1 MKLLTVNAGRPRR
14 MPYTDAAAG
23 GVTGIDKQ
31 PVEGPVWVAD
41 PGPKGV
47 GGSGVGGDAVCDLR
61 HHGGSDQAVYAFAR
75 EDLDFWEGEL
85 GRPLANG
92 VFGENLTTS
101 GVDIRNALI
110 GERWR
115 IGPDL
120 VLEAT
125 SGRIP
130 CRTFQGW
137 LGEEGWMKR
146 FTHRAVT
153 GAYLRVIT
161 PGEIRAGDPVEIV
174 HRPAHDVTV
183 TLVFRAVTLERELLP
198 RLLVAG
204 EALHAEKL
212 RIAGEYVE
220 KYGRIGRP
228 AVGGTPARA
237 SAEEAGQTPGTVDPA
252 LANQP

>member
-1 MKLLTVNAGRPRR
+1 MKLLTVNAGRPKAVE
-14 MPYTDAAAG
+14 YSDAAG
-23 GVTGIDKQ
+23 GVTGIDKR
-31 PVEGPVWVAD
+31 PVEGPVRVAD

-47 GGSGVGGDAVCDLR
+47 GASGVGGDTVCDLR

-75 EDLDFWEGEL
+75 EDLDFWEREL
-85 GRPLANG
+85 GRPLSNG

-101 GVDIRNALI
+101 GIDVRNALI

-130 CRTFQGW
+130 CRTFQAW
-137 LGEEGWMKR
+137 LGEDGWMKR
-146 FTHRAVT
+146 FTHQAVT

-161 PGEIRAGDPVEIV
+161 PGEIRAGDPIEIV

-198 RLLVAG
+198 RILAAG

-212 RIAGEYVE
+212 RIAQAYVE

-228 AVGGTPARA
+228 AAGEEHTEVR
-237 SAEEAGQTPGTVDPA
+237 AEEGGQTPGRDDAA